1 MFLKYPKEYE
11 KRDMNEDK
19 INSHGMRI
27 NNYIINIIVP
37 NFVAYFIAS
46 SYYSSSEYEDNLDL
60 FIKEALDYFNVKIA
74 IDNKLLEKIK
84 DNLLYNYGLEI
95 INDKPLQVKEV

>member
-11 KRDMNEDK
+11 KTDMDEDK
-19 INSHGMRI
+19 INSHGIRI

-60 FIKEALDYFNVKIA
+60 FIKEALDYFNLKID
-74 IDNKLLEKIK
+74 IDDKLLEKIK
-84 DNLLYNYGLEI
+84 DILLYNYGLKI

>member
-11 KRDMNEDK
+11 KINMDEDK

-46 SYYSSSEYEDNLDL
+46 SYYASTEYEDNLDL
-60 FIKEALDYFNVKIA
+60 FIKEA
-74 IDNKLLEKIK
+74 
-84 DNLLYNYGLEI
+84 
-95 INDKPLQVKEV
+95 